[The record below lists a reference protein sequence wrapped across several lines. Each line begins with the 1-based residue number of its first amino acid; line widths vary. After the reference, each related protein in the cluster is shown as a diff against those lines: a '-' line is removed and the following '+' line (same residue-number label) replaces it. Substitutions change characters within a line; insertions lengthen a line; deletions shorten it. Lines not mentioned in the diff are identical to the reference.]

1 MMKVCYSELDGPEG
15 LSCRLEAA
23 GHAGFAPAGQ
33 DIVCA
38 GASTLMQA
46 LVYLLA
52 GEENAHAD
60 AWEEPDGPRL
70 AVQADAPCAA
80 WVQGAFELAKAGFT
94 LLAERYP
101 DNIRFADVSRRG
113 EQSMMDLQM
122 FAEEAAPAA
131 PALSPAQ
138 ARQAVL
144 ELLEVANLKSGDI
157 FVVGCS
163 SSEMVGQRIGKG
175 SSLEAAQAAFDGIYP
190 VLQERGIYL
199 AAQCC
204 EHLNRSLIVEEA
216 AADKYDLDVVN
227 VQPWEHAGGSFATT
241 AFARFEHPVAV
252 THVRAK
258 AGIDIGG
265 TLIGMHLK
273 EVAVPVRLSI
283 KQIGEANILCARTRP
298 PYVGGERARYR
309 EDMK

>member
-1 MMKVCYSELDGPEG
+1 MY
-15 LSCRLEAA
+15 
-23 GHAGFAPAGQ
+23 
-33 DIVCA
+33 
-38 GASTLMQA
+38 
-46 LVYLLA
+46 
-52 GEENAHAD
+52 EEI
-60 AWEEPDGPRL
+60 
-70 AVQADAPCAA
+70 
-80 WVQGAFELAKAGFT
+80 T
-94 LLAERYP
+94 
-101 DNIRFADVSRRG
+101 
-113 EQSMMDLQM
+113 
-122 FAEEAAPAA
+122 
-131 PALSPAQ
+131 AQ

-175 SSLEAAQAAFDGIYP
+175 SSLEAAQAAFD
-190 VLQERGIYL
+190 GIYL